1 VSELGQSKKQ
11 PIFLLPVNTPAHL
24 PNQSRIAN
32 ALQSK
37 GFETYLLFQFGNAR
51 ELLKNE
57 QAPRGVEKLLP
68 RPANTSQLDRNT
80 KNWIDKLDPI
90 RKGRRPLSMIRVLVT
105 RPKWIAMSMSND
117 RATQSAQGSQQESL
131 ESREHTSRTIF
142 KSLRSKNV
150 AVIYPE
156 INYFYQHIPF
166 FGLMKSLKAKQFIV
180 PFSLVNELEGLTALS
195 TQANRVK
202 LSIQNKIVDWIYPS
216 WVRSFQNRKVR
227 MPLKHVIS
235 SSIHRYA
242 TYNPWLPGANLE
254 VPILTP
260 DRFTLEY
267 LKAAGY
273 DSRQLLQ
280 AGSIFGKTLLSNR
293 KQRTRELAQGPSR
306 IKVLVAIPPNE
317 IGYSISEYVSKIV
330 EPIIRPILTTSKAE
344 LTACLHPRTSQL
356 ERLEIQALGLKITGE
371 DTETAIS
378 KSDVY
383 VACSSAT
390 LRVSESLGIPSVNY
404 DIYNFGYDDFVSA
417 KNIVTVNLQEAYE
430 NCLAKVLV
438 SRQVGELDG
447 QLGLDLVQNILNLSK
462 S

>member
-1 VSELGQSKKQ
+1 MSDVGHSTKQ
-11 PIFLLPVNTPAHL
+11 PIFLLPVNTAAHL
-24 PNQSRIAN
+24 PNQSRIAS
-32 ALQSK
+32 ALQLK

-51 ELLKNE
+51 DLLKNE
-57 QAPRGVEKLLP
+57 QVPMRVEKLLP
-68 RPANTSQLDRNT
+68 RPLNTSQLDRNN
-80 KNWIDKLDPI
+80 KNRTNRLTPI
-90 RKGRRPLSMIRVLVT
+90 LKGRGVLTMIRVLVT
-105 RPKWIAMSMSND
+105 RPNWIVMNVRHDTS
-117 RATQSAQGSQQESL
+117 TQSPQGSHVESL
-131 ESREHTSRTIF
+131 ESREYTNRNIL
-142 KSLRSKNV
+142 KRLRFKNV

-156 INYFYQHIPF
+156 INFFYQHIPL
-166 FGLMKSLKAKQFIV
+166 FGLMKSLNAKQFIV

-195 TQANRVK
+195 KQASRVK
-202 LSIQNKIVDWIYPS
+202 ISIQNKIVDWIYPS
-216 WVRSFQNRKVR
+216 WVRGFQNRKVR

-235 SSIHRYA
+235 SSIHRYT

-273 DSRQLLQ
+273 DSKQLLQ
-280 AGSIFGKTLLSNR
+280 AGSVFGKILLSNR
-293 KQRTRELAQGPSR
+293 KQRTRELAQNPSH

-317 IGYSISEYVSKIV
+317 MDHSVSEYVSKIV
-330 EPIIRPILTTSKAE
+330 EPIIRPILRISKAE

-356 ERLEIQALGLKITGE
+356 ERLEIQALGLKITEE

-404 DIYNFGYDDFVSA
+404 DIYNFGYDDFVQA
-417 KNIVTVNLQEAYE
+417 KNIVSVNSQRDYE
-430 NCLAKVLV
+430 RSLKCIVLGGL
-438 SRQVGELDG
+438 VGDLDEYIS
-447 QLGLDLVQNILNLSK
+447 LDLVENILLLTN
-462 S
+462 